1 MNFHDCGHDRIV
13 DIEFFYRWK
22 RRRAIRESGK
32 ANFKQSP
39 AIIAN
44 LAPPFEPS
52 CSTRATRY
60 CFNRARRGSMEK
72 KINGL
77 TSSIN
82 KLSHAILYQILACK
96 SARTIIS
103 DGIRNFV
110 WGSNE
115 LDKFVR
121 REKKKKRTSPCSL
134 FPPRFRNNKI
144 LSLSLFIYVYKK
156 FSNRAWRVR

>member
-82 KLSHAILYQILACK
+82 KLSHAIPYQILACK

-110 WGSNE
+110 WRGSNE

-121 REKKKKRTSPCSL
+121 REKKKKERHRVHFSL
-134 FPPRFRNNKI
+134 LVFETIKFS
-144 LSLSLFIYVYKK
+144 LSLSLYMCIKN
-156 FSNRAWRVR
+156 SLIAHGE